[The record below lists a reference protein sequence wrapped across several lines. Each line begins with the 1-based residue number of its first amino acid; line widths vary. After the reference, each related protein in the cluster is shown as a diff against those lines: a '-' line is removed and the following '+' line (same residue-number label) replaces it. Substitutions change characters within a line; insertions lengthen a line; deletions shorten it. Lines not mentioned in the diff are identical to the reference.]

1 MIKGD
6 NYMNKF
12 IGFEYRDDEMAYIH
26 HIEELSKLVDKFLFV
41 KEHDICFSTM
51 SFQEWIESGTSG
63 VDDILK
69 HGEGKL

>member
-1 MIKGD
+1 
-6 NYMNKF
+6 MNKF
-12 IGFEYRDDEMAYIH
+12 IGFECSDDEMNIY